1 MFNAPAALLAAR
13 ALTGDH
19 LRHAPPEPRRTNA
32 KPAQPAAAPATAA
45 APAAKRRRHGRSR
58 LAWR

>member
-19 LRHAPPEPRRTNA
+19 LRHASPEPRRATA
-32 KPAQPAAAPATAA
+32 TPAQPAP
-45 APAAKRRRHGRSR
+45 APAAKPAARRRRHGRSR